1 MYSDIPFYCFKY
13 CSIAFYGGFITKL
26 VYNKSSLARSVEKIT
41 TIIRPHAEWSVG
53 IEIKKGMYSV
63 HRIFRTHLPK
73 FRFLNRKSTFKSNS
87 HVRCSKIGLD
97 LEKKIFPRMCLIIYD
112 NWSCTRILC
121 KQFAAHFSYLQY
133 PIDEWHLCCHLFV
146 MNSSHINSIFFSF
159 NSIFIIAICSSVYL
173 LVDAMLL
180 CIGTVVRY
188 LWIYRI
194 QFQYLKCVCV

>member
-1 MYSDIPFYCFKY
+1 MIRWYW
-13 CSIAFYGGFITKL
+13 
-26 VYNKSSLARSVEKIT
+26 NKKRD
-41 TIIRPHAEWSVG
+41 
-53 IEIKKGMYSV
+53 V

-121 KQFAAHFSYLQY
+121 KQFAAHFLYLQY
-133 PIDEWHLCCHLFV
+133 PIDEWHLCCHPFV

-159 NSIFIIAICSSVYL
+159 NSIFIIAICNMFECLFVGWCYAIMHRYS
-173 LVDAMLL
+173 
-180 CIGTVVRY
+180 CTVFMD
-188 LWIYRI
+188 LSNSIPI
-194 QFQYLKCVCV
+194 P